1 MAHQDRWDGPAG
13 REDHAI
19 RPGRT
24 ALAALESASKSFGAA
39 RAVSGLDLEVR
50 AGEVLALLGP
60 NGAGKTTTVRLLMGL
75 VRPTSGRALVFGGDP
90 SRMAARL
97 RMGAMLQIAK
107 VPETLRVREH
117 IELFS
122 SYYPRPLPLADL
134 LEIAGLQGLAERP
147 FGKLS
152 GGQRQRVLFALALCG
167 NPDLL
172 FLDEPSA
179 GLDVETRRALWEQI
193 AKRRA
198 SGAAVLLTTH
208 NLEEADQLADRIV
221 LLDRGCLLAEGTP
234 AQIKARVS
242 GRTVRC
248 RTTLAAADLERL
260 PGLRGLRRD
269 GDAVEIFTPQAERL
283 VAALLAAD
291 PALSGLEVRGAGL
304 EEAFLALTGGEGGS
318 VAVEKGVAA

>member
-1 MAHQDRWDGPAG
+1 
-13 REDHAI
+13 
-19 RPGRT
+19 
-24 ALAALESASKSFGAA
+24 LEGASKNFGAA
-39 RAVSGLDLEVR
+39 PAVSGLDLEIR

-75 VRPTSGRALVFGGDP
+75 VRPTSGTARVFGGDP

-122 SYYPRPLPLADL
+122 SYYPHPLPLADL
-134 LEIAGLQGLAERP
+134 LEMAGLLGLEDRP

-152 GGQRQRVLFALALCG
+152 GGQRQRVLFALAVCG

-193 AKRRA
+193 ARSRA

-221 LLDRGCLLAEGTP
+221 LLDRGRLLAEGTP

-248 RTTLAAADLERL
+248 RTALAAAELERL

-269 GDAVEIFTPQAERL
+269 GDEIEIFTPQAERL

-304 EEAFLALTGGEGGS
+304 EEAFLALTGGEDGR